1 MEEYQTKDDDQEK
14 EDEEAETE
22 KEIDVVEDS
31 GESGIE
37 YESVNNNEDQYKS
50 PIALEVT
57 SPAKEKTGET
67 WYSSCYEEPYKD
79 KKIN

>member
-14 EDEEAETE
+14 EDEEVETE

-37 YESVNNNEDQYKS
+37 YE
-50 PIALEVT
+50 
-57 SPAKEKTGET
+57 
-67 WYSSCYEEPYKD
+67 
-79 KKIN
+79 